1 MTSKEKI
8 NRNIG
13 LTFDFVKFLIDNPKK
28 AENLPNN
35 FELEF
40 IEKDF
45 KIDTELKGRR
55 KKLVKVL
62 NSFEMIE

>member
-1 MTSKEKI
+1 VTNKEKI

-13 LTFDFVKFLIDNPKK
+13 LTFDFVKFLLDNPEKV
-28 AENLPNN
+28 ENLPNN

-45 KIDTELKGRR
+45 KVDAELIGKR
-55 KKLVKVL
+55 KKLVKVK
-62 NSFEMIE
+62 NSFEMIG

>member
-1 MTSKEKI
+1 MTNKEKI

-13 LTFDFVKFLIDNPKK
+13 LTFDFVKFLLDNPEKV
-28 AENLPNN
+28 ENLPNN

-45 KIDTELKGRR
+45 KVDAELIGKR
-55 KKLVKVL
+55 KKLVKVK
-62 NSFEMIE
+62 NSFEMIG